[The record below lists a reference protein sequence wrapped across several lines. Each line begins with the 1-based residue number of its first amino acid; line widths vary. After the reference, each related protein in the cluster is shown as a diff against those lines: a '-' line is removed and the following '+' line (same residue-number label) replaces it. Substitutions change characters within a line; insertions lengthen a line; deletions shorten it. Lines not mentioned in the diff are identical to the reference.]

1 MNFSRRHVLGVAA
14 ASAAILKSGLS
25 FAQAQDY
32 PNRSIRM
39 LVPNPPGG
47 GTDTLAR
54 ILAPSLSAQL
64 GQQVIVESRAGAS
77 GFVAV
82 DTLLQ
87 APADGYTLL
96 LVYSGILT
104 VNPSIFKG
112 RIRYDSLR
120 DFAVIASVADAPT
133 LLVANSALPVK
144 NVSELIAM
152 AKAQPGK
159 LSYAS
164 SGNGVSSHLGMEL
177 LKQLAGV
184 DIVHIPYR
192 GDAPALTDLLG
203 GHVQVAFV
211 NMPTLSP
218 HLKNPKLRVL
228 AVATSQRLQSL
239 PDIPTISESGLPGY
253 ENKVWYGIVAK
264 AGTPSPIVDKL
275 HNAVQV
281 AQKSPEVKARLAAMD
296 VLPMIQSQDEF
307 KNTIGQDL
315 QKWALVVE
323 KGHITVD

>member
-1 MNFSRRHVLGVAA
+1 
-14 ASAAILKSGLS
+14 
-25 FAQAQDY
+25 
-32 PNRSIRM
+32 M

-54 ILAPSLSAQL
+54 ILVPSLSAQL

-82 DTLLQ
+82 DALLQ
-87 APADGYTLL
+87 APPDGYTLL

-120 DFAVIASVADAPT
+120 DFATIAPIADVPT
-133 LLVANSALPVK
+133 LLVVNSSLPVK

-184 DIVHIPYR
+184 DLAHIPYR

-203 GHVQVAFV
+203 GHVQVAFA
-211 NMPTLSP
+211 NMPTISP

-228 AVATSQRLQSL
+228 AVATSKRLPNL

-253 ENKVWYGIVAK
+253 ENKVWYGIIAK
-264 AGTPSPIVDKL
+264 AGTPAPIVDKL
-275 HNAVQV
+275 RTAVQV
-281 AQKSPEVKARLAAMD
+281 AQNSPEVKERFAAMD
-296 VLPMIQSQDEF
+296 VTPMIQSQDEF
-307 KNTIGQDL
+307 NNTIRQDI
-315 QKWALVVE
+315 QKWAQVVE

>member
-1 MNFSRRHVLGVAA
+1 MSLSRRHVLGAA
-14 ASAAILKSGLS
+14 VASAALSKTWPS
-25 FAQAQDY
+25 FAQTQDY
-32 PNRSIRM
+32 PNRPIRM

-54 ILAPSLSAQL
+54 ILVPSLSAQL
-64 GQQVIVESRAGAS
+64 GQQVIVESRAGGS

-87 APADGYTLL
+87 APPDGYTLL
-96 LVYSGILT
+96 LLYSGILT

-120 DFAVIASVADAPT
+120 DFATVAP
-133 LLVANSALPVK
+133 VAEVPNVLIVNSSLPVK
-144 NVSELIAM
+144 SVSDLIAM

-164 SGNGVSSHLGMEL
+164 SGNGVSNHLAMEL
-177 LKQLAGV
+177 FKQLAGV

-192 GDAPALTDLLG
+192 GDAPALVDLLG
-203 GHVQVAFV
+203 GHVQAAFA
-211 NMPTLSP
+211 NMATVSP

-228 AVATSQRLQSL
+228 AVATSKRLKNF
-239 PDIPTISESGLPGY
+239 PDIPTVSESGLPGY
-253 ENKVWYGIVAK
+253 DMKLWYGIVAK

-275 HNAVQV
+275 NAAVRV
-281 AQKSPEVKARLAAMD
+281 AQDSQEVKARFAAMD
-296 VLPMIQSQDEF
+296 ATPMIQSQDEF
-307 KNTIGQDL
+307 RDTIRQDI
-315 QKWALVVE
+315 QKWAQVVE
-323 KGHITVD
+323 RGHITVD